1 MAKRIYLDYASTTP
15 IDPKV
20 FRTLLPFLK
29 DNFGNPSSV
38 HYFGQKAQVAIDI
51 AREKIAKFL
60 GCSSEEI
67 VFTGSATEANNLIIK
82 GLTSYFLPQTSNFR
96 PHIITSQIEHK
107 AVLEPCKA
115 LGKKG
120 VEITYLPVND
130 QGLIQISR
138 LAKKIKEN
146 TVLVSTMYANNEI
159 GVIQPIV
166 EIGKLLKNIN
176 RIKEK
181 SKVQKTYFHTDAV
194 QAINWLDCKVERL
207 GVDLLTLSGHKIYG
221 PKGIGALYIKKG
233 TPIEAQIRGG
243 GQEQGLRSGTENVS
257 AIVGLGAAIAKVKSQ
272 KSKVKSIRR
281 LRNKLIKETLR
292 NIPDVKL
299 NTPLQNSLPNIV
311 NFSFKGA
318 EGEAIVIALDQEG
331 ICVSTGS
338 ACAAKSLEPSHV
350 LLALGLSEEE
360 AHTSVRFSLGRYT
373 TEKEINYVLKVL
385 PEVIAKLRKISGYL

>member
-38 HYFGQKAQVAIDI
+38 HYFGQKAQVAMDI

-115 LGKKG
+115 LGEKG

>member
-38 HYFGQKAQVAIDI
+38 HYFGQKAQVAMDI

>member
-67 VFTGSATEANNLIIK
+67 VFTGSATEANNLVIK

>member
-38 HYFGQKAQVAIDI
+38 HYFGQKAQVAMDI

-67 VFTGSATEANNLIIK
+67 VFTGSATEANNLVIK

>member
-115 LGKKG
+115 LGEKG

>member
-207 GVDLLTLSGHKIYG
+207 GVDLLTLSGHEIYG

>member
-115 LGKKG
+115 LGEKG

-166 EIGKLLKNIN
+166 EIGKLLNNIN